1 MVSISP
7 RTIIITAPVVPKLS
21 PVAKMAD
28 EMEIYEEMDT
38 DGGPRKRRR
47 LNHLSPDERAMRR
60 KLKNRVAAQVAR
72 DRKKA
77 RMDELEEMIAQLEQE
92 NQKLR
97 SENLSLNSRQETLS
111 NENNS
116 LRSRLNLP
124 TAPSA
129 PSANAVAPGQSLLVK
144 QDVRSNFESA
154 ALDVVPLQKEP
165 ACALKI
171 STHCLAW
178 MMTASLICCLASCS
192 KSKMVASQQTTSPL
206 LPVAPLKPAQNSL
219 HPAWWGPQQQSWNPS
234 KN

>member
-28 EMEIYEEMDT
+28 EMETYEEMDT

-97 SENLSLNSRQETLS
+97 SENLSLNSRQETLA

-116 LRSRLNLP
+116 LRSQLNM
-124 TAPSA
+124 PSA
-129 PSANAVAPGQSLLVK
+129 PSAHTVAPGQSLLVK

-165 ACALKI
+165 THALQI
-171 STHCLAW
+171 SSHCLAW
-178 MMTASLICCLASCS
+178 MMTASLICCLASCN
-192 KSKMVASQQTTSPL
+192 KSKMVASQQMTSQ
-206 LPVAPLKPAQNSL
+206 LPSVATLKPAQNSL